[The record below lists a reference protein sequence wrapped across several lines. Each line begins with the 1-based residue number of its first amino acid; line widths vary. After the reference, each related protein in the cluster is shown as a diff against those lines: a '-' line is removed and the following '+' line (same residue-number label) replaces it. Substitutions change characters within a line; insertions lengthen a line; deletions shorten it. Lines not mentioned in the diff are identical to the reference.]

1 MRVLVTGCGGFLGAE
16 VVRQLLA
23 RGDDVVGLG
32 RRDYPQL
39 AEAGMQQVRGDIRNQ
54 TAVLRATEDVDA
66 VIHTAAIAGVWG
78 SYQRYFETN
87 TLGTRH
93 VIDACHQREIGSLVF
108 CSSPSVTFGG
118 DDQTGVDESEP
129 YPNDYLCHYP
139 RTKAAAEQEVLAANQ
154 PGRLLTCALRPH
166 LIWAPDD
173 PHLFPRLIQRAR
185 AGRLVRV
192 GSGENLIDTIHVR
205 NAAHAHLLALDRIS
219 GGATEAAG
227 RAYFLSQGEPVA
239 CWAWLSEILTAAGVD
254 VPTRS
259 ISYRTAYR
267 IGHGLELLYAA
278 TRRTSEPPMTRFV
291 AAQLAKDHYFD
302 ITAARRLLGYEPILS
317 TAEGLA
323 ELKSQWRN

>member
-16 VVRQLLA
+16 VVAQLIA

-39 AEAGMQQVRGDIRNQ
+39 AQRGVQLVRGDVRDRAQ
-54 TAVLRATEDVDA
+54 VLQACEGVDA
-66 VIHTAAIAGVWG
+66 VIHTAAVAGVWG
-78 SYQRYFETN
+78 PYQHYFDIN

-93 VIDACHQREIGSLVF
+93 VIEACRQRGIRTLVY

-118 DDQTGVDESEP
+118 ADQSGVDESEP
-129 YPNDYLCHYP
+129 YPSDYLCHYP

-154 PGRLLTCALRPH
+154 PGNLLTCALRPH
-166 LIWAPDD
+166 LIWAADD

-205 NAAHAHLLALDRIS
+205 NAAHAHLLALDRLSS
-219 GGATEAAG
+219 GDTQAAG
-227 RAYFLSQGEPVA
+227 RAYFLSQGEPVG
-239 CWAWLSEILTAAGVD
+239 CWAWLSEILTAAGVE

-259 ISYRTAYR
+259 ISYRTAR
-267 IGHGLELLYAA
+267 TIGHALELLYAA

-302 ITAARRLLGYEPILS
+302 ISAAQQHLGYEPILS

-323 ELKSQWRN
+323 HLKAAWQK